1 MPNLLPYI
9 LNVTSGEADALAGP
23 LRALASEHGGAA
35 GEISWLSP
43 DRAFDLPFL
52 DQPHRVLAAA
62 RERARSLGADI
73 NVVPAE
79 NRRKKLLTADME
91 STIIGCEI
99 IDELAELAGC
109 REKIAAITE
118 RAMRGELGFEP
129 ALRERVTLL
138 QGLPVA
144 LLEQVHRERVRFN
157 PGAKELVATMRA
169 HSALTMLVSG
179 GFSYFTERVAASCGF
194 DRWCSNRLVVENGV
208 LTGDVAQPIVG
219 RDAKRHALE
228 KAAAELNID
237 LEDTIAVGD
246 GANDLAMIERAG
258 LGVAYHAKP
267 VLARAAGAV
276 IAHGDLTSLLYLQGY
291 SDAEIIR

>member
-1 MPNLLPYI
+1 MPDIFPHI
-9 LNVTSGEADALAGP
+9 LNVISGEADALAGP
-23 LRALASEHGGAA
+23 LRALTSEYGGTV
-35 GEISWLSP
+35 GEVSWLSP

-99 IDELAELAGC
+99 IDELADFAGC
-109 REKIAAITE
+109 GEKIAAITE
-118 RAMRGELGFEP
+118 RAMRGEIDFEP
-129 ALRERVTLL
+129 ALRARVSLL
-138 QGLPVA
+138 KGLPITV
-144 LLEQVHRERVRFN
+144 LKQVYSERVRLI
-157 PGAKELVATMRA
+157 PGARELVATMRA
-169 HSALTMLVSG
+169 RGARTMLVSG
-179 GFSYFTERVAASCGF
+179 GFSYFTEQVAASCGF
-194 DRWCSNRLVVENGV
+194 DRWRSNRLMIENEM
-208 LTGDVAQPIVG
+208 LTGHVAEPILG

-228 KAAAELNID
+228 EAAAELSIG

-267 VLARAAGAV
+267 ILAQAADAV

-291 SDAEIIR
+291 TDAEIVR